1 MKLMLKLMLVLLVL
15 VGASPFILPGKN
27 GQPLFSFSDLK
38 MPDFSSLF
46 GSSKS
51 KVVVVIPEDK
61 TTDKEIVDKKNVT
74 TVHKWLDDSGVWQFS
89 DQNNSGGTS
98 ELVKINPDSNVVQ
111 AIKVAKPEDEKTST
125 TSDSGEK
132 AESDLSSIPLPT
144 TIPMKDI
151 PKLISQ
157 TKELKNTL
165 EQRYQEQQT
174 LLDSLSTEKK

>member
-51 KVVVVIPEDK
+51 KVVVIPEGGAAN
-61 TTDKEIVDKKNVT
+61 EEVNNKKNVT

-89 DQNNSGGTS
+89 DQNNSGGNS
-98 ELVKINPDSNVVQ
+98 EMVKINPDSNVVQ
-111 AIKVAKPEDEKTST
+111 AMKLAKPEEEKTST
-125 TSDSGEK
+125 TSDNGEK

-174 LLDSLSTEKK
+174 LLDSISTGKK